1 MENRVGTTSSQSS
14 IQNSPR
20 ASSLSSSNSQSPKP
34 DREKTSIL
42 VEINRLEIE
51 KEKVYHQ
58 KESKDFFLLFFF
70 LSFN

>member
-20 ASSLSSSNSQSPKP
+20 ASSLSSSNSQSPKS
-34 DREKTSIL
+34 DREKTSLL